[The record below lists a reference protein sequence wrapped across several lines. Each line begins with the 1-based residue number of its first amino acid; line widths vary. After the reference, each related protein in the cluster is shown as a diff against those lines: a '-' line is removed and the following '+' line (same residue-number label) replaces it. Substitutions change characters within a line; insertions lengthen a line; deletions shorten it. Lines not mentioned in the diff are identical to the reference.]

1 MLIARPQSLFA
12 SNYRITDVHG
22 KPVAELAIAM
32 LKEGAR
38 LIQDGKV
45 FRIERESLMSGPWQL
60 KDGHDVLLEAH
71 KVSVIKNRFEMS
83 VNGASLELS
92 PTSWT
97 MRGFQLVGPDWSNL
111 GKIVRP
117 SWFSRQVKLDL
128 SDLVPQQA
136 QLFFLFLAIVL
147 WRRVES

>member
-12 SNYRITDVHG
+12 NNFRITDVHG

-32 LKEGAR
+32 IKEGAR

-45 FRIERESLMSGPWQL
+45 FRIEREGLMSGPWQL

-71 KVSVIKNRFEMS
+71 KVAVIKNRFEMA
-83 VNGASLELS
+83 VKGASLELS
-92 PTSWT
+92 PINWT
-97 MRGFQLVGPDWSNL
+97 MRGFQVVGPDWSSL
-111 GKIVRP
+111 GTIVRP

-128 SDLVPQQA
+128 SELVPQQA

-147 WRRVES
+147 WRRTEN